1 MINPIITFLEQKY
14 HKGIPVLNKKL
25 TIAMVCPTYTEGA
38 SIFSDHLADGLDPD
52 RFGAI
57 TIFLK
62 QKGMR
67 QKSAIANGRKIY
79 CLSGKK
85 KLHALSLPI
94 LFRLVRILK
103 DEKVDIIHAHRHKPC
118 FYGVLAGMIA
128 KTPVILFHVH
138 GLARTKNLGRKILN
152 AFTFKH
158 VNKIVGCANSVRDD
172 TIKANPSVDPR
183 KIIALRNSVD
193 FERFAMPD
201 ITKADARSISL
212 PSIPKDAFV
221 YGTIARFGPYKGH
234 SCLIEAFKQVRSEVA
249 SAHLVLTGTGQ
260 RKEDIREQVKKE
272 GLEQYVHFLGYR
284 KDIPDL
290 LRAMDIF
297 VLPSIGSEGMPLVLL
312 EAMASGVPCIATRL
326 SGIPEV
332 INTDEVGCLVPV
344 GDENELAKAMIGFS
358 RKPQS
363 ERNSIIEKARE
374 RIRKHFKRDIVIKE
388 LEDIYES
395 VYSTACSAK

>member
-1 MINPIITFLEQKY
+1 MICRPEREQY
-14 HKGIPVLNKKL
+14 NIEGIPVLSEKL
-25 TIAMVCPTYTEGA
+25 TIAMICPTYTEGA
-38 SIFSDHLADGLDPD
+38 HIFSDDLVDGLDPD
-52 RFGAI
+52 RFRAI

-62 QKGMR
+62 QKGER
-67 QKSAIANGRKIY
+67 QKSTVDNGRKIY

-85 KLHALSLPI
+85 KLHSVSLPI

-128 KTPVILFHVH
+128 KTPVTLFHVH

-158 VNKIVGCANSVRDD
+158 VNKVIGCANSVRDD
-172 TIKANPSVDPR
+172 TIKANPSVDPK

-201 ITKADARSISL
+201 ITKADARNKSL
-212 PSIPKDAFV
+212 PSVPKDAFV

-234 SCLIEAFKQVRSEVA
+234 NHLIEAFKQVRSEVA
-249 SAHLVLTGTGQ
+249 SAHLILTGTGQ
-260 RKEDIREQVKKE
+260 RKEDIRQQVKKE
-272 GLEQYVHFLGYR
+272 GLEQYVHFLGFR

-290 LRAMDIF
+290 LRAMDVF

-344 GDENELAKAMIGFS
+344 RDENELAKAMTGFS

-374 RIRKHFKRDIVIKE
+374 RICKYFKRDIVVKE
-388 LEDIYES
+388 LEGIYES
-395 VYSTACSAK
+395 VYSDACSAK